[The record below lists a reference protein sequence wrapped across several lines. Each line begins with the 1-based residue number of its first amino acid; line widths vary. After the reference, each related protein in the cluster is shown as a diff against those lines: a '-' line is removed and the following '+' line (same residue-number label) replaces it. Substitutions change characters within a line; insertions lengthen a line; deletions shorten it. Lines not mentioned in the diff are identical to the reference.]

1 MLRFLRSLFGAA
13 APAELPAIPP
23 GERVY
28 AVGDVHGRDDLFAAL
43 VAAIERDDADAS
55 SATATVIL
63 LGDLVDRGPASAGV
77 VRRARV
83 WQRQRNVRILLGNHE
98 EMFLKSF
105 ANAEIMRHFL
115 RHGGKQTL
123 ASYGLDPEAITGSS
137 IEDLQ
142 ALMQASV
149 PQSER
154 DYIAGFENMIRVGDY
169 VFVHAGIQP
178 DVPLAD
184 QTNADLR
191 WIREPF
197 LSHAAP
203 HEAMVV
209 HGHTISEAPE
219 ERTNRIGVDTGA
231 YASGRL
237 TALVL
242 EGTRRRYLEAVQQ
255 PDGTIIAAGRAL
267 AG

>member
-13 APAELPAIPP
+13 APAELPAVPP

-43 VAAIERDDADAS
+43 IAAIERDDADAP
-55 SATATVIL
+55 SATTTVIL

-123 ASYGLDPEAITGSS
+123 ASYGLDPRVIVAE
-137 IEDLQ
+137 ELEELQ
-142 ALMQASV
+142 ALMEQTV
-149 PQSER
+149 PQAER
-154 DYIAGFENMIRVGDY
+154 DYLASFEDMIRIGDY
-169 VFVHAGIQP
+169 VFVHAGIEP
-178 DVPLAD
+178 EVELAL
-184 QTNADLR
+184 QTTSTLR

-197 LSHAAP
+197 LSFAGK
-203 HEAMVV
+203 HEAVVV

-219 ERTNRIGVDTGA
+219 DRGNRIGVDTGA

-242 EGTRRRYLEAVQQ
+242 EGTRRRYLEAVQHD
-255 PDGTIIAAGRAL
+255 DGTIIAAGRAL